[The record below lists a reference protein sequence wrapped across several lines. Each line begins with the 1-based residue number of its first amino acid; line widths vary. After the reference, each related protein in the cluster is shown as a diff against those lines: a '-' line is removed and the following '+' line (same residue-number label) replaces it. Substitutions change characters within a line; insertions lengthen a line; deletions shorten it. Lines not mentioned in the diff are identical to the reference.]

1 MTPEQWLLTGVS
13 VSWSGWMISFGIGK
27 WVKGREGSTTLP
39 EYRITQ
45 MEKRMDQAGQKISD
59 LTDVVQAL
67 PDRLR
72 AEFMTRAECELLS
85 RHSHPQ
91 GPPQGLPPA

>member
-1 MTPEQWLLTGVS
+1 
-13 VSWSGWMISFGIGK
+13 
-27 WVKGREGSTTLP
+27 
-39 EYRITQ
+39 
-45 MEKRMDQAGQKISD
+45 MDQAGQKISD

-85 RHSHPQ
+85 RHSHPH